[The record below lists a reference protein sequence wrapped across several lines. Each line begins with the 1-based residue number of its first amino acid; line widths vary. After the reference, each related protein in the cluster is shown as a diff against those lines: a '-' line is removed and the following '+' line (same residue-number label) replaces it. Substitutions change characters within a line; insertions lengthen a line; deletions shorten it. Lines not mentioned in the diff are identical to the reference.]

1 MATRRITKRAAARR
15 DLVEHYVYLAENASE
30 SVAERFLSSAEASF
44 QELLRQPLI
53 GAPLPLTHPMLAG
66 MRKWRIRDFDRL
78 LIFFCVAWTACPSFG
93 YFTARKIGGPHY
105 QKHHDCAQHALGQ
118 RRLVLAVAPSPLPPQ
133 NGLSSFL

>member
-30 SVAERFLSSAEASF
+30 SVAERFLGSAEASF

-66 MRKWRIRDFDRL
+66 MRKWRIRDFDRF
-78 LIFFCVAWTACPSFG
+78 LIFYLPRVDGVSII
-93 YFTARKIGGPHY
+93 RVLHS
-105 QKHHDCAQHALGQ
+105 AQDWWAT
-118 RRLVLAVAPSPLPPQ
+118 
-133 NGLSSFL
+133 LSETP